1 MALFQ
6 KSVLANHINSI
17 TESEI
22 VSGWEKFQDY
32 KSISENIRN
41 YKEEEFQY
49 KFLEML
55 FVDCLGYKISDVGDE
70 KRNLF
75 TEVKNVSDSK
85 KADGAIKKDD
95 EVIAVI
101 ELKSTKTKDFKTI
114 EEQAFGYKVN
124 QPKCKYVITSN
135 FEKLRFYIID
145 ATEFEEFDL
154 FNLNQNDFKL
164 LHVCLHIDNIF
175 NGIPEKLKKDSVFEE
190 EKITKKLYKDY
201 SDFRNE
207 VFNNLIENNS
217 EHNKL
222 LLFNKTQKLLDR
234 FLFIFFAEDK
244 NLVPANSISKII
256 TKWESDIAFGDKRS
270 LYSIFK
276 QYFHVLNVGR
286 PARGK
291 YESIFAYNGGLFS
304 EDEVLDNI
312 KIDDKILLRHTK
324 NLSHYDF
331 ESDVSVNI
339 LGHIFEHSLS
349 EIEEIQNE
357 ISGLQIETS
366 KRKKDGVFYTP
377 TYITKY
383 IIENTLGKLCLEK
396 KTKLEINEEV
406 YTQRKARS
414 QKRIDNLNEY
424 REWLLQLTICD
435 PACGSGAFLV
445 QALDFLI
452 DEHKYID
459 ELNAVYHGASIPFS
473 DITSSILENNLYGVD
488 INGESVEIAKL
499 SLWLRTAQKGRKLSN
514 LNNNIKCGNSLIDD
528 PLVAGDKA
536 FNWKKEYP
544 EIFANSGFDIVI
556 GNPPY
561 VLCQP
566 SNTIESIL
574 NYYKTFEVASYKIDL
589 FHLFFEK
596 SISLLKRD
604 GRLGFITPNTYL
616 NNKYIKPL
624 RSYILAHS
632 SINSLINYKDEIFI
646 DAGVDVATI
655 ILTKRKIIGNTIE
668 LYEVENSIQKHLGT
682 KAQTLWEDDKENLFN
697 LNKEFDI
704 KLNNC
709 VLLGGVSSV
718 TFGLQTKDKKTFV
731 SVKKN
736 SDNWESCY
744 TGKDV
749 SRYYLENSSLYFL
762 NQPEEVKAGGSWN
775 MDIHHS
781 KKIVVRQ
788 VGNPEPIFA
797 FDKYGYAT
805 LNTMYSI
812 VLTEKEYSY
821 YYILSILN
829 SKLIKSYFLSKYSD
843 GKQLFPKIKG
853 FQLKELP
860 VKVANKK
867 EQTPFI
873 EKADQMLSLNKNLQ
887 ELSSKFQRILQRKFE
902 GLEKLPNRLES
913 WYELTFTDFV
923 KELKKKKIKLSLSE
937 EAEWEDYFIV
947 EKQKAIEIKAEI
959 IKTDKEIDQM
969 VYELYG
975 LTKEEI
981 DIVENMNVS

>member
-1 MALFQ
+1 M
-6 KSVLANHINSI
+6 
-17 TESEI
+17 
-22 VSGWEKFQDY
+22 
-32 KSISENIRN
+32 
-41 YKEEEFQY
+41 
-49 KFLEML
+49 
-55 FVDCLGYKISDVGDE
+55 
-70 KRNLF
+70 RNLRGA
-75 TEVKNVSDSK
+75 DSK
-85 KADGAIKKDD
+85 DTNEFNIQYYN
-95 EVIAVI
+95 IQ
-101 ELKSTKTKDFKTI
+101 
-114 EEQAFGYKVN
+114 EENPVPA
-124 QPKCKYVITSN
+124 
-135 FEKLRFYIID
+135 IID
-145 ATEFEEFDL
+145 RCTIVNNNEAGVSASNATG
-154 FNLNQNDFKL
+154 NDIY
-164 LHVCLHIDNIF
+164 HI
-175 NGIPEKLKKDSVFEE
+175 
-190 EKITKKLYKDY
+190 
-201 SDFRNE
+201 
-207 VFNNLIENNS
+207 
-217 EHNKL
+217 
-222 LLFNKTQKLLDR
+222 
-234 FLFIFFAEDK
+234 
-244 NLVPANSISKII
+244 AN
-256 TKWESDIAFGDKRS
+256 
-270 LYSIFK
+270 
-276 QYFHVLNVGR
+276 
-286 PARGK
+286 
-291 YESIFAYNGGLFS
+291 
-304 EDEVLDNI
+304 
-312 KIDDKILLRHTK
+312 
-324 NLSHYDF
+324 
-331 ESDVSVNI
+331 
-339 LGHIFEHSLS
+339 
-349 EIEEIQNE
+349 
-357 ISGLQIETS
+357 
-366 KRKKDGVFYTP
+366 
-377 TYITKY
+377 
-383 IIENTLGKLCLEK
+383 
-396 KTKLEINEEV
+396 
-406 YTQRKARS
+406 
-414 QKRIDNLNEY
+414 
-424 REWLLQLTICD
+424 
-435 PACGSGAFLV
+435 
-445 QALDFLI
+445 
-452 DEHKYID
+452 
-459 ELNAVYHGASIPFS
+459 
-473 DITSSILENNLYGVD
+473 SILENNIFGVD
-488 INGESVEIAKL
+488 INDESVEIAKL

-604 GRLGFITPNTYL
+604 GILGFITPNTYL

-646 DAGVDVATI
+646 DAGVDVVTI

-718 TFGLQTKDKKTFV
+718 TFGLQTKDKKIFV

-749 SRYYLENSSLYFL
+749 SRYYLENASLYFL
-762 NQPEEVKAGGSWN
+762 NEPEKVKAGGSWN

-797 FDKYGYAT
+797 YDKYGYAT

-853 FQLKELP
+853 YQLKELP

-902 GLEKLPNRLES
+902 GLEKLPNRLEN

-975 LTKEEI
+975 LTQKEIE
-981 DIVENMNVS
+981 IVENS